1 MKSKRHWMVLSEAL
15 RRREAPVGSR
25 SVVRQFQSL
34 GVFDVSGADA
44 DADGPWMTYRLPGG
58 AGPGL
63 QIRHVERRLSA
74 SDLVGFNNTGNV
86 CVWPSEEVL
95 TVLCMCM
102 CIVYVCCV
110 CVLCMCIVC
119 AAAGRRVAL
128 GGGTDGAL
136 YVYVYVYC
144 VCVLCAPLLA
154 GVWPSEEVLTVLC
167 MCMCIVYVYVYCVL
181 CAPLLAGVWPSEEV
195 LTVLCAARP
204 HLFDDKL
211 VLEVGGGMTCLAG
224 LTVAANTAARRVLLT
239 DGNETAVQN
248 VRCICE
254 RNRALFGATAVDVS
268 RLRWTDPADV
278 AALQD
283 QCDVILSADC
293 LFFDDARDSLADFI
307 VAVLRPGGVALVVAP
322 PRSGTLD
329 RFALEALRSGLLV
342 SRMEQYGP
350 FLDSLIQS
358 HRSDPTFDPNLHLPV
373 LLELTKP
380 LRGAC

>member
-1 MKSKRHWMVLSEAL
+1 MIWDLLLSDLAL

-34 GVFDVSGADA
+34 GVFDVSGGAA

-86 CVWPSEEVL
+86 
-95 TVLCMCM
+95 
-102 CIVYVCCV
+102 
-110 CVLCMCIVC
+110 
-119 AAAGRRVAL
+119 AA
-128 GGGTDGAL
+128 
-136 YVYVYVYC
+136 
-144 VCVLCAPLLA
+144 
-154 GVWPSEEVLTVLC
+154 S
-167 MCMCIVYVYVYCVL
+167 
-181 CAPLLAGVWPSEEV
+181 
-195 LTVLCAARP
+195 
-204 HLFDDKL
+204 
-211 VLEVGGGMTCLAG
+211 
-224 LTVAANTAARRVLLT
+224 TAARRVLLT

-283 QCDVILSADC
+283 QCDVILSADWSVALRPQCDVILSADWSVARRPQCDVILSADC

-307 VAVLRPGGVALVVAP
+307 VAVLRPG
-322 PRSGTLD
+322 
-329 RFALEALRSGLLV
+329 
-342 SRMEQYGP
+342 
-350 FLDSLIQS
+350 

>member
-86 CVWPSEEVL
+86 C
-95 TVLCMCM
+95 
-102 CIVYVCCV
+102 
-110 CVLCMCIVC
+110 
-119 AAAGRRVAL
+119 
-128 GGGTDGAL
+128 
-136 YVYVYVYC
+136 
-144 VCVLCAPLLA
+144 
-154 GVWPSEEVLTVLC
+154 
-167 MCMCIVYVYVYCVL
+167 
-181 CAPLLAGVWPSEEV
+181 VWPSEEV